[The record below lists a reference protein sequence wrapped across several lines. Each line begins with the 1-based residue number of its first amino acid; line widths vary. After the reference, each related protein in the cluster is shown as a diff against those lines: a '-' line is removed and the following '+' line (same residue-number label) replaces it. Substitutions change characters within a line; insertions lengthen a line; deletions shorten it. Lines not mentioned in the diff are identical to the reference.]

1 MTVKGGRIAS
11 VATAAGEIA
20 CEKVVIAAGLWSPVL
35 GRMIGVKV
43 PLHAVQHLYILT
55 KPLDIVTRDM
65 PLFISYDER
74 MYGREDVGGLL
85 VGFFDRN
92 AIPITPAEL
101 PRDFSFGLLDS
112 NWNQVEANMT
122 VALERFPVLHK
133 AEIRTLLNGPESF
146 TPDMQM
152 LLGETPAVRG
162 CFLATGMNSS
172 GIALSAAAGKLTAE
186 WIVEGRPSLDAT
198 RLEVRRF
205 ADSQSVTAYARD
217 RASEVVTH
225 MCRLATAE
233 LEFDQARM
241 IRHSPI
247 HAGLAAAGAKFVTV
261 VGWERPIWLEAPGE
275 AVGEGFGH
283 VAREVAAAEISV
295 ALFDRSSDAKLRL
308 EGPRAEALLRKLSG
322 AIGDLAVSGVVF
334 APMLNARGG
343 VEALPTVTRLGPESF
358 LLLAGPEQI
367 TRLTAWIGWH
377 KPASGATLVD
387 VTSGFAALALQGPR
401 ALALLRSLAGDLR
414 PTAGRMLACELG
426 YAPALLM
433 PGGAADSFYLLV
445 ASEFAADLFERL
457 TAAGAGFGLRLA
469 GSLAEDSLAIASC
482 RPRFGIEATPQ
493 LSGVA
498 AGLDAGLDA
507 DGNRGFIGRGALL
520 RQRKTRPPAEIRAFT
535 LDLTE
540 PGVYANA
547 PVLCKHRPA
556 GHITG
561 GAVIPSLGKA
571 VVLALVKRHGAEAP
585 YRSVIMGQELPLT
598 PYAPPR

>member
-1 MTVKGGRIAS
+1 
-11 VATAAGEIA
+11 
-20 CEKVVIAAGLWSPVL
+20 
-35 GRMIGVKV
+35 
-43 PLHAVQHLYILT
+43 
-55 KPLDIVTRDM
+55 
-65 PLFISYDER
+65 
-74 MYGREDVGGLL
+74 L

-122 VALERFPVLHK
+122 AALERFPVLHK

-198 RLEVRRF
+198 RLENRRF

-217 RASEVVTH
+217 RASEVVSH
-225 MCRLATAE
+225 MCRRATAE
-233 LEFDQARM
+233 LDFDQARM
-241 IRHSPI
+241 IRRSPI
-247 HAGLAAAGAKFVTV
+247 HAGLAAAGAQFITV
-261 VGWERPIWLEAPGE
+261 VGWERPIWFEPPGKD
-275 AVGEGFGH
+275 ASDGYDH
-283 VAREVAAAEISV
+283 VAREVAAAETGV

-308 EGPRAEALLRKLSG
+308 EGPKAEALLRKLSG
-322 AIGDLAVSGVVF
+322 AFVDLAIGAVVA
-334 APMLNARGG
+334 APMLNSRGG
-343 VEALPTVTRLGPESF
+343 VEALPKVVRLGLESF

-367 TRLTAWIGWH
+367 TRLTSWIDWH
-377 KPASGATLVD
+377 KPASGVTLVD

-401 ALALLRSLAGDLR
+401 ALAMLQSLGGDLK
-414 PTAGRMLACELG
+414 PAAGRMLACELG
-426 YAPALLM
+426 YAPCLLL
-433 PGGAADSFYLLV
+433 PGETGDGFYILV

-457 TAAGAGFGLRLA
+457 TAAGAGFGLSPA
-469 GSLAEDSLAIASC
+469 GSLAQDALDIARG

-493 LSGVA
+493 LSAVT
-498 AGLDAGLDA
+498 AGLDAGLDPA
-507 DGNRGFIGRGALL
+507 GNRGFIGRGALL
-520 RQRKTRPPAEIRAFT
+520 RQRKTRPPLALRAFT

-547 PVLCKHRPA
+547 PVLWKRRPA

-571 VVLALVKRHGAEAP
+571 VVLALIKSFGEDTP
-585 YRSVIMGQELPLT
+585 YRGVVLGQELPLT
-598 PYAPPR
+598 PYAPPPR